1 MALTTVSN
9 ENKTRVD
16 ELVEKQTRLALQY
29 LQKASTLMHDT
40 GDVESEQLDQANS
53 HLTKAIE
60 KINYYL
66 WCRDL

>member
-9 ENKTRVD
+9 ENKTSA
-16 ELVEKQTRLALQY
+16 EQLVENQTKLALHY

-53 HLTKAIE
+53 HLSKAIE
-60 KINYYL
+60 KIRYYL
-66 WCRDL
+66 YCREL